1 MEVCIHNKA
10 GPNKGKYELRP
21 EFNTNKR
28 RKVDDS
34 VENGEGATKDAM
46 DIS

>member
-1 MEVCIHNKA
+1 MEVCVHNKA

-28 RKVDDS
+28 QRTDS
-34 VENGEGATKDAM
+34 GEGNAEGGDAM
-46 DIS
+46 DI